1 MPPKLT
7 ALRVALALSLA
18 LPVPTVRAHA
28 QPAAAQSAPP
38 QLKGYYRTPAIW
50 KNTIV
55 FTAEGDLWKYDLTTG
70 AAARLTTHEGLETNP
85 VISPDG
91 QTVAFTGQ
99 YEGPNEVYVMPL
111 DGGVPRR
118 LTYDLDGSARPT
130 AWLEDGRLLYATSA
144 YSTYPIPQLRSID
157 TRSLATEPVPLS
169 EAADGVYDENG
180 VLFFTRL
187 PNQGSKTKRYKG
199 GYIQQIWRFD
209 GKSEAVNLTGD
220 FDGTSSHPMLYN
232 GRVYFL
238 SDRDGTMNIWS
249 MDKSGKDT
257 RQETHSSGWDIESP
271 SMSEGRIVYQKGAD
285 LWLYDTKD
293 NSDKMLDI
301 RLLSDFDQRKPK
313 WIKSPVQSITDM
325 DLSPNGKYVAI
336 ISRGRVFVS
345 PAKSDRW
352 IEVTRQSGI
361 RCKAVHFV
369 NEHTIAVLSDAS
381 GEYEIW
387 SMSADGSDPGKQ
399 LTRHTPVMIRD
410 FAVSPDGKY
419 IAYDDKNDVLR
430 IVDAATGATRF
441 EYDKAYNG
449 IGGFDWSP
457 DSRFLIFGQ
466 GLENDVNQLSIVD
479 RETMKMQ
486 PITTSRLNSFS
497 PAWSSDGKWLYF
509 VSERN
514 LHTLVT
520 SPWGPRQPEPFYTDT
535 RNFYAMPLDTAARF
549 PFLTTD
555 SWLTDSTFT
564 PGAGDPTPKQPA
576 KTPGAAPAHKTPT
589 PHSYDWPAIQK
600 ELYELPVKSGNL
612 GDLQT
617 ADGWLYW
624 LDYGPAGNH
633 DGSKLYA
640 LKTKESKKY
649 DPVEV
654 AAGVASFT
662 ISTNKKRILVTY
674 RNGNIAVDDA
684 GGAKID
690 ADKSK
695 VELASW
701 NFLIDPVEEWKE
713 EFADAWR
720 MMRDYFYDRD
730 LHKVDWL
737 AVRKRYEPLV
747 GRLTDRYELDD
758 LLAQMV
764 GELSALHTFVYGGD
778 KRISPDRIPT
788 GFLGARLTR
797 TPRGYTIEHIY
808 QSDPDYPDQ
817 SSPLDKPELR
827 IHEGDIITAVDNAPL
842 DASAGNPASPGP
854 AAGAS
859 NTPATPDISM
869 LLANKVDVPVK
880 LTLLDRQGHV
890 SEAIVRPI
898 SSAADRSLRYGE
910 WELTRRERTET
921 EGSGDIGYIHLRAM
935 GAGDM
940 DDFVK
945 QYYPIFNRKGLILDV
960 RHNNGG
966 NIDSWVLEKLLRKAW
981 MYWQSRSGG
990 PTWNMQE
997 AFRGH
1002 MVILCDQTTASD
1014 GEAITEGFRRL
1025 GMGKVIGMRT
1035 WGGEIWLSQDNRL
1048 VDNGIASAA
1057 EMGVFGPE
1065 GKWLIEGH
1073 GVDPDIVV
1081 DNLPYATYRGG
1092 DAQLDAAIDYLKKKI
1107 AAEPVE
1113 PPKVPPHPDK
1123 SFKYAPF

>member
-1 MPPKLT
+1 MAPRLIFLLP
-7 ALRVALALSLA
+7 ALALA
-18 LPVPTVRAHA
+18 LT
-28 QPAAAQSAPP
+28 AQSQP
-38 QLKGYYRTPAIW
+38 KGYYRTPSINH
-50 KNTIV
+50 NTIV

-70 AAARLTTHEGLETNP
+70 ITARLTSHTGLETYP

-91 QTVAFTGQ
+91 RNVAFTGQ

-111 DGGVPRR
+111 DGGLPKR
-118 LTYDLDGSARPT
+118 LTYDFGALPT
-130 AWLEDGRLLYATSA
+130 SWMKDGRLLFTTTAN
-144 YSTYPIPQLRSID
+144 STYPIPQLMTLD
-157 TRSLATEPVPLS
+157 LKTGATEPIPLS
-169 EAADGVYDENG
+169 EASDGVYDDNG

-199 GYIQQIWRFD
+199 GFIEQIWRFD
-209 GKSEAVNLTGD
+209 GKTEAVSLTGD

-249 MDKSGKDT
+249 MDTNGKDV
-257 RQETHSSGWDIESP
+257 RQETHSAGWDLESP

-285 LWLYDTKD
+285 LWLHDTKD
-293 NSDKMLDI
+293 NSDKLLDI
-301 RLLSDFDQRKPK
+301 HLLSDFDQQKPK
-313 WIKSPVQSITDM
+313 WIKSPVQSITYTE
-325 DLSPNGKYVAI
+325 LAPNGNYVAI

-352 IEVTRQSGI
+352 VEVTRRSGI
-361 RCKAVHFV
+361 RYKAVHFI
-369 NEHTIAVLSDAS
+369 NDHTLAVLSDAS

-387 SMSADGSDPGKQ
+387 SMAADGSDAGKQ
-399 LTRHTPVMIRD
+399 LTQHTPVMIQD
-410 FAVSPDGKY
+410 FTVSPDGKQ
-419 IAYDDKNDVLR
+419 IAYEDKNDVLR

-449 IGGFDWSP
+449 IGGYNWSP
-457 DSRFLIFGQ
+457 DSRFLTFEQ
-466 GLENDVNQLSIVD
+466 GLPNDVIQLDIVD

-486 PITTSRLNSFS
+486 PITTNRLNSFN

-509 VSERN
+509 ISERS
-514 LHTLVT
+514 LHTLVS
-520 SPWGPRQPEPFYTDT
+520 SPWGSRQPEPYYTDT
-535 RNFYAMPLDTAARF
+535 RKFYAMPLDSAERF

-555 SWLTDSTFT
+555 SWLTDSLFT
-564 PGAGDPTPKQPA
+564 PQLATKTKPA
-576 KTPGAAPAHKTPT
+576 TTHT
-589 PHSYDWPAIQK
+589 YDWEKIQK
-600 ELYELPVKSGNL
+600 KLYELPLKNGNL
-612 GDLQT
+612 GNLQT
-617 ADGWLYW
+617 SDGYLYW
-624 LDYGPAGNH
+624 LDYGPEGNH
-633 DGSKLYA
+633 DGAKLYA

-649 DPVEV
+649 EPVEV
-654 AAGVASFT
+654 ASGVEYYT
-662 ISTNKKRILVTY
+662 ISANKKKIMVGY
-674 RNGNIAVDDA
+674 QNHNIAVDDA
-684 GGAKID
+684 NGQKLD

-701 NFLIDPVEEWKE
+701 NFVVDPVEEWKE

-730 LHKVDWL
+730 LHKVKWVD
-737 AVRKRYEPLV
+737 VRTQYEPLV
-747 GRLTDRYELDD
+747 QRITDRYELDD

-764 GELSALHTFVYGGD
+764 GELSALHTFVGGGD
-778 KRISPDRIPT
+778 KRFSPDNIPS
-788 GFLGARLTR
+788 GFLGARLKKTA
-797 TPRGYTIEHIY
+797 RGVQIEHIY
-808 QSDPDYPDQ
+808 QSDPDYPEQ
-817 SSPLDKPELR
+817 TSPLDKPELR
-827 IHEGDIITAVDNAPL
+827 IREGDVITAVDNAPL
-842 DASAGNPASPGP
+842 AG
-854 AAGAS
+854 
-859 NTPATPDISM
+859 TPDISM
-869 LLANKVDVPVK
+869 LLANKVNVPVK
-880 LTLLDRQGHV
+880 LSLVDRAGRAYD
-890 SEAIVRPI
+890 EIVRPI
-898 SSAADRSLRYGE
+898 SSGADRSLRYGE
-910 WELTRRERTET
+910 WELTRREQTDAAA
-921 EGSGDIGYIHLRAM
+921 GGDIGYIHLRAM

-981 MYWQSRSGG
+981 MYWQGRAGG
-990 PTWNMQE
+990 PTWNMQG

-1035 WGGEIWLSQDNRL
+1035 WGGEIWLSADNIL

-1057 EMGVFGPE
+1057 ETGVYGPE

-1081 DNLPYATYRGG
+1081 DNLPYATYQGK

-1113 PPKVPPHPDK
+1113 VPPAPPHPDK
-1123 SFKYAPF
+1123 SVKRAF

>member
-1 MPPKLT
+1 MSPKL
-7 ALRVALALSLA
+7 AAACVILALALTA
-18 LPVPTVRAHA
+18 PTLQACA
-28 QPAAAQSAPP
+28 QQATP
-38 QLKGYYRTPAIW
+38 QHQGYYRTPSIYQ
-50 KNTIV
+50 NTIV

-70 AAARLTTHEGLETNP
+70 ATARLTTHEGLETNP
-85 VISPDG
+85 LISPDG
-91 QTVAFTGQ
+91 RNVAFTGQ
-99 YEGPNEVYVMPL
+99 YEGSNEVYVMSL
-111 DGGVPRR
+111 DGGVPKR
-118 LTYDLDGSARPT
+118 LTYDLDGSPRPA
-130 AWLEDGRLLYATSA
+130 AWLKDGRILYATSA
-144 YSTYPIPQLRSID
+144 YSGYPIPQLMTLD
-157 TRSLATEPVPLS
+157 PASLIKEPVPLFQ
-169 EAADGVYDENG
+169 AADGVYDENG

-187 PNQGSKTKRYKG
+187 PKQGSQTKRYKG
-199 GYIQQIWRFD
+199 GYIEQIWRFD
-209 GKSEAVNLTGD
+209 GKEEAVNLTGD
-220 FDGTSSHPMLYN
+220 FDGTSRHPMLYK
-232 GRVYFL
+232 GRIYFL

-249 MDKSGKDT
+249 MDMSGKDP
-257 RQETHSSGWDIESP
+257 RQETHSKGWDLQSP

-293 NSDKMLDI
+293 KSDKMLDI
-301 RLLSDFDQRKPK
+301 RLLSDFDQQKPK
-313 WIKSPVQSITDM
+313 WIKSPAQSITYM
-325 DLSPNGKYVAI
+325 DLSPNGNYVAI

-352 IEVTRQSGI
+352 VEVTRRSGI
-361 RCKAVHFV
+361 RYKVVHFI

-387 SMSADGSDPGKQ
+387 SMSADGSDAGKQ
-399 LTRHTPVMIRD
+399 LTQHTPVMIRD

-430 IVDAATGATRF
+430 IVDAATGIQRF

-457 DSRFLIFGQ
+457 DSRFLTFNQ
-466 GLENDVNQLSIVD
+466 GLENGVNQLSIVD

-486 PITTSRLNSFS
+486 PITTDRLNSFN

-520 SPWGPRQPEPFYTDT
+520 SPWGPRQPEPYYTET
-535 RNFYAMPLDTAARF
+535 RNFYAMPLDSTARF

-555 SWLTDSTFT
+555 TWLSDSVFT
-564 PGAGDPTPKQPA
+564 PEAATIHKPA
-576 KTPGAAPAHKTPT
+576 AS
-589 PHSYDWPAIQK
+589 HSYDWARIQK
-600 ELYELPVKSGNL
+600 KLYQLPLKNGNL

-617 ADGWLYW
+617 ADGYLYW
-624 LDYGPAGNH
+624 LDYGASGNR
-633 DGSKLYA
+633 DGAKLYA

-649 DPVEV
+649 EPVEV
-654 AAGVASFT
+654 ATGLAGFT
-662 ISTNKKRILVTY
+662 ISTNKKRLLLTY

-684 GGAKID
+684 NGGKID

-701 NFLIDPVEEWKE
+701 NFVIDPVEEWKE

-737 AVRKRYEPLV
+737 AVRKQYEPLV
-747 GRLTDRYELDD
+747 QRLTDRYELDD

-764 GELSALHTFVYGGD
+764 GELSALHTFVHGGD
-778 KRISPDRIPT
+778 KRTSPDLIPA
-788 GFLGARLTR
+788 GFLGARLKK
-797 TPRGYTIEHIY
+797 TPRGVVIEHIY

-817 SSPLDKPELR
+817 TSPLEKPELR
-827 IHEGDIITAVDNAPL
+827 IREGDVITAVDNAP
-842 DASAGNPASPGP
+842 
-854 AAGAS
+854 AAESG
-859 NTPATPDISM
+859 DIST
-869 LLANKVDVPVK
+869 LLANKVNVPVK
-880 LTLLDRQGHV
+880 LTLLDRANHSYEEV
-890 SEAIVRPI
+890 VRPI

-910 WELTRRERTET
+910 WELTRRERTEA
-921 EGSGDIGYIHLRAM
+921 EGNGDIGYIHLRAM

-940 DDFVK
+940 DDFTK
-945 QYYPIFNRKGLILDV
+945 QFYPIFNRKGLILDV

-981 MYWQSRSGG
+981 MYWQGRSGG
-990 PTWNMQE
+990 PTWNMQD

-1002 MVILCDQTTASD
+1002 LVILCDQTTASD
-1014 GEAITEGFRRL
+1014 GEAIVEGFRRL

-1035 WGGEIWLSQDNRL
+1035 WGGEIWLSSDNIL

-1057 EMGVFGPE
+1057 ELGVYGPE
-1065 GKWLIEGH
+1065 GKWLVEGH

-1081 DNLPYATYRGG
+1081 DNLPYATYRGS

-1107 AAEPVE
+1107 AAEPVTV
-1113 PPKVPPHPDK
+1113 PPPPPHPDK